1 MKIFPE
7 SFIRKMKTLLPNE
20 ADEFFNSQQSAPPIS
35 IRLHPLKSTP
45 RLFEDATK
53 VDWCNLGRYLYE
65 RPIFT
70 YDPHFHAGAYYVQEA
85 GSMLLEKLL
94 LPFFEENKNLVVLDL
109 CAAPGGKS
117 THLLSMMHEDGILVS
132 NELIPTRNKIL
143 RQNIAKWGFSNCI
156 VTQNKA
162 EDFSKTKIQFDVIV
176 VDAPCSGEGLF
187 RKDEHAISEWSLD
200 QVNVCSIRQ
209 SQILN
214 DILPVLKPGGLLLY
228 STCTYEDSENDLQVE
243 RLIQEYGMKVLTPT
257 PPQGI
262 ISTKYGWQAF
272 PHKVKSEGFYCC
284 LLQKNGE
291 RKGNNYSIQKNTS
304 KKSNAPDLSS
314 WTTMDT
320 LFNYSIHQDFIYA
333 NTNGVQEITQQLSSS
348 CYIRMSGILM
358 GEMKGKD
365 FIPSAELSLSNAIQ
379 SEIPSVQLNLDE
391 AVQYLC
397 GDPLQSKSENTG
409 WHLVRYEHS
418 ILGWSK
424 KIANRW
430 NNYYPKEWRIQN
442 KPKK

>member
-7 SFIRKMKTLLPNE
+7 TFIQNMQTLLPNE
-20 ADEFFNSQQSAPPIS
+20 AESFFVSQQLAPPIS
-35 IRLHPLKSTP
+35 LRLHPIKSTP
-45 RLFEDATK
+45 DLFEDAKK
-53 VDWCNLGRYLYE
+53 VDWCNLGRYLNE

-117 THLLSMMHEDGILVS
+117 THLLSMMNEDGILVS

-162 EDFSKTKIQFDVIV
+162 EDFSKSKILFDVIL

-187 RKDEHAISEWSLD
+187 RKDEHAISEWSMD

-209 SQILN
+209 SQILEA
-214 DILPVLKPGGLLLY
+214 ILPVLKPGGLLLY
-228 STCTYEDSENDLQVE
+228 STCTYEESENDLQIE
-243 RLIQEYGMKVLTPT
+243 RIIQEYDLQMITPI

-262 ISTKYGWQAF
+262 VSTKYGWQAY

-291 RKGNNYSIQKNTS
+291 RKENNFSIQKITS
-304 KKSNAPDLSS
+304 KKSNIPDLSA
-314 WTTMDT
+314 WTTQDR
-320 LFNYSIHQDFIYA
+320 LFNYVQQQDFIYA
-333 NTNGVQEITQQLSSS
+333 TTNGVQDLTKQLSYSA
-348 CYIRMSGILM
+348 YIRMSGILM
-358 GEMKGKD
+358 GEIKGKD
-365 FIPSAELSLSNAIQ
+365 FIPSAELSLSNSIHP
-379 SEIPSVQLNLDE
+379 EIPTVQLNLDQ
-391 AVQYLC
+391 ALQYLC
-397 GDPLQSKSENTG
+397 GDPLQSKCENSG
-409 WHLVRYEHS
+409 WHLIKYEHS
-418 ILGWSK
+418 ILGWAK
-424 KIANRW
+424 KC
-430 NNYYPKEWRIQN
+430 KSLE
-442 KPKK
+442 